1 MLEYRAE
8 GLCRNANHLSREE
21 LSRCMASGEVL
32 QSTALAY
39 DTGHRLRF
47 ELGGLRGIMPFA
59 DCVDAAPGET
69 VKDIAVLTRV
79 GRPTCFVIL
88 GTESDENG
96 EEYYLLSR
104 AEAQRRCRAQYL
116 DTLEAGSVIPC
127 TVTHIENFGAFCDIG
142 CGIAA
147 LLFAVT
153 LLVRDPKQFRI
164 RLKDIWCFIGTG
176 ICSLLFFTYC
186 YFQAIT
192 LMDLSTA
199 AVLLYTAPSIVMILS
214 LVLFHERI
222 TVQKLIALVL
232 AFAGCCLVSLVGGEH
247 KLSTIGI
254 LYGLGAGF
262 GYALYSI
269 FARYA
274 LDRGYSSNTINFYSC
289 LLTTI
294 GAVIIWGAAQ
304 PLGVMFGSWKGF
316 GLCTAL
322 GIVTCYLPYLLYTF
336 GLTGLETGK
345 ASILASFE
353 PVVATLV
360 GIFVFHEKLTPL
372 SALGCVCVLSAVVLL
387 NLKRRQKAN

>member
-1 MLEYRAE
+1 MK
-8 GLCRNANHLSREE
+8 
-21 LSRCMASGEVL
+21 
-32 QSTALAY
+32 TKAY
-39 DTGHRLRF
+39 F
-47 ELGGLRGIMPFA
+47 YI
-59 DCVDAAPGET
+59 
-69 VKDIAVLTRV
+69 
-79 GRPTCFVIL
+79 
-88 GTESDENG
+88 
-96 EEYYLLSR
+96 
-104 AEAQRRCRAQYL
+104 
-116 DTLEAGSVIPC
+116 
-127 TVTHIENFGAFCDIG
+127 
-142 CGIAA
+142 IAA
-147 LLFAVT
+147 AVCWGLIGLFVRTLAAQGFSSMQIVALRSLAAAICVT
-153 LLVRDPKQFRI
+153 LPLLRSGRAALRI
-164 RLKDIWCFIGTG
+164 RLRDLWLFAGTG

-214 LVLFHERI
+214 LILFHERI

-247 KLSTIGI
+247 KLSTVGI

-294 GAVIIWGAAQ
+294 GAAIIWGAAQ

-322 GIVTCYLPYLLYTF
+322 GIVTCYLPYLLYTY

-387 NLKRRQKAN
+387 NLKRRQKANEIQ

>member
-1 MLEYRAE
+1 MQKY
-8 GLCRNANHLSREE
+8 
-21 LSRCMASGEVL
+21 
-32 QSTALAY
+32 TA
-39 DTGHRLRF
+39 
-47 ELGGLRGIMPFA
+47 
-59 DCVDAAPGET
+59 
-69 VKDIAVLTRV
+69 
-79 GRPTCFVIL
+79 
-88 GTESDENG
+88 
-96 EEYYLLSR
+96 
-104 AEAQRRCRAQYL
+104 
-116 DTLEAGSVIPC
+116 SVITAGC
-127 TVTHIENFGAFCDIG
+127 LWGLMGLFTRTLATYGVDSTGAIVLR

-199 AVLLYTAPSIVMILS
+199 AVLLYTAPS
-214 LVLFHERI
+214 
-222 TVQKLIALVL
+222 
-232 AFAGCCLVSLVGGEH
+232 
-247 KLSTIGI
+247 IGI